1 MCRKGRCGSVGM
13 QELGQNLAKV
23 IEAAQKRPVAV
34 CRYGRPWAYIV
45 SQDEWLL
52 ALKDICSYLQPNHIL
67 VQTRPE
73 VDAILSDQAEMLAT
87 LGTERGL
94 KLPTERLVRALLL
107 QLLYSIPNEFQL
119 HEQLNYNLL
128 FRWFTGLS
136 LQDPICS
143 LELFRREV
151 SALLV
156 CREAPLLIKRI
167 ISEAFSDQLL
177 QVPAFAMNYS
187 MLHRWLDGDIG
198 HLLEQPDLNP
208 DAVGQ

>member
-1 MCRKGRCGSVGM
+1 MCRKGRCESVGM

-23 IEAAQKRPVAV
+23 IEAAQERPVAV

-67 VQTRPE
+67 VQAKPE
-73 VDAILSDQAEMLAT
+73 VDAILSDHAEMLAT
-87 LGTERGL
+87 LATERKL
-94 KLPTERLVRALLL
+94 KLPTDRLIRALLL

-128 FRWFTGLS
+128 FRWFTGLA
-136 LQDPICS
+136 LQDPICP
-143 LELFRREV
+143 LESFRRDV
-151 SALLV
+151 SILLA

-167 ISEAFSDQLL
+167 IGEAFSGQLL

>member
-1 MCRKGRCGSVGM
+1 MCRKGRSDSVGM

-87 LGTERGL
+87 LASERKL
-94 KLPTERLVRALLL
+94 KLPTDRMVRALLL

-119 HEQLNYNLL
+119 HEQLNYNLM
-128 FRWFTGLS
+128 FRWFTGLA
-136 LQDPICS
+136 LQDQICS

-151 SALLV
+151 STLLA
-156 CREAPLLIKRI
+156 CREVPLLIKRI
-167 ISEAFSDQLL
+167 IGEAFSGQLL
-177 QVPAFAMNYS
+177 QVPAFTMNYS
-187 MLHRWLDGDIG
+187 MMHRWLDGDIS
-198 HLLEQPDLNP
+198 HLLDDPDLTPN
-208 DAVGQ
+208 AVGQ

>member
-1 MCRKGRCGSVGM
+1 MCRKGRSDSVGM

-67 VQTRPE
+67 VQTKPE
-73 VDAILSDQAEMLAT
+73 VDAILSDQADMLAT
-87 LGTERGL
+87 LATERRL
-94 KLPTERLVRALLL
+94 KLPTDRLVRALLL

-128 FRWFTGLS
+128 FRWFTGLA

-151 SALLV
+151 SALLA

-187 MLHRWLDGDIG
+187 MLHRWLDGDIS